1 MKNISDRKKFWET
14 AQPYLSEKYNKL
26 LRLEKILRFWLM
38 KKNWRL
44 IDQIFCILYIFCV
57 LQFIIIMKSLFFSL
71 DLNSKLTV
79 IISSIIDIQ
88 RVFTWDCHLTVYM
101 IQPEVKLIAG
111 VISLWSFWQ
120 KCNFILVDKRSC
132 KHYPKWNHT
141 KGNTCTWL
149 AFT

>member
-14 AQPYLSEKYNKL
+14 AQPYFSEKHNKL

-57 LQFIIIMKSLFFSL
+57 LQFTIIMKSLFFSL
-71 DLNSKLTV
+71 DLNSKLIV

-88 RVFTWDCHLTVYM
+88 RVFTWDFISSEILSFNCLYDTARSETHRGCYFIVVILTEM
-101 IQPEVKLIAG
+101 
-111 VISLWSFWQ
+111 
-120 KCNFILVDKRSC
+120 
-132 KHYPKWNHT
+132 
-141 KGNTCTWL
+141 
-149 AFT
+149 